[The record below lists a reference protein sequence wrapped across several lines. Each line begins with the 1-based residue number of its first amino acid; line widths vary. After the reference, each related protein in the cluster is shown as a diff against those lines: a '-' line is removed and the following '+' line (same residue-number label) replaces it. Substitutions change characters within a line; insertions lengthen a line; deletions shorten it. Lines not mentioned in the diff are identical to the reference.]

1 MSGYSYYFL
10 VDVGLFIGFGVL
22 IWRISAWKKGGV
34 DLAVSKEIPK
44 LEDKINNLENR
55 IDGLHLPRTTKTHS
69 PLNLND
75 FGEKVSKKT

>member
-1 MSGYSYYFL
+1 MPGK
-10 VDVGLFIGFGVL
+10 GG
-22 IWRISAWKKGGV
+22 GGV

-75 FGEKVSKKT
+75 FGEKVSKKLKLRSGLKNRHMNMARV